1 MLWSCRYIQCTDLHG
16 CNVSCCR
23 YFLPT
28 SKSTVQ
34 GYGLHSTCRWRWW
47 DSTPDYLF
55 PLWLTRY
62 ISVLRYLYMWLHFDI
77 YIDVLC
83 VPAYWSRDGT
93 ETQRLDRLRSGRY
106 MDALGRLL
114 WSPASNGSMAPFNG
128 CGEIHIHHVWPTS
141 APARLL
147 AGPRCRV
154 PRGRNLHTI
163 YCSLASSGYS
173 LAWPCPPATTDLC
186 GQRAWPSNPL

>member
-1 MLWSCRYIQCTDLHG
+1 MCFLMLWSCRYIQCTDLHG

-55 PLWLTRY
+55 PLWLMRY

-106 MDALGRLL
+106 INSHTCLWKELAWHLL
-114 WSPASNGSMAPFNG
+114 SYPPVAVASNWKLRD
-128 CGEIHIHHVWPTS
+128 IK
-141 APARLL
+141 
-147 AGPRCRV
+147 
-154 PRGRNLHTI
+154 
-163 YCSLASSGYS
+163 ASF
-173 LAWPCPPATTDLC
+173 
-186 GQRAWPSNPL
+186 